1 MKGSFRLGL
10 GLGLGL
16 GDHLKSSA
24 EADSMRAYWMASLTR
39 CGELRLILREST
51 RPECK

>member
-1 MKGSFRLGL
+1 MGDRL
-10 GLGLGL
+10 
-16 GDHLKSSA
+16 KRSA

-51 RPECK
+51 RPECR